1 MGYRTLPSRANF
13 VSFDYGPN
21 AASVIARLA
30 AQGIFLR
37 EWRDPGYA
45 TFIRMTIG
53 LPQEHDR
60 ALAAVATAA

>member
-1 MGYRTLPSRANF
+1 

-21 AASVIARLA
+21 AASVIAHLA

-53 LPQEHDR
+53 LPQENDR